1 VAPVIFRSFV
11 QPRSQSA
18 ADKETKKPQ
27 GLTCMNHALLKKASS
42 VVPSDQLLVNMAR
55 QRVRQL
61 TRGHRPL
68 IETPPGMGLLDVA
81 LSEIIAGKLTYE
93 SVPGIKLDNSFT
105 PMVPFPGA
113 IPNKKAA

>member
-1 VAPVIFRSFV
+1 
-11 QPRSQSA
+11 
-18 ADKETKKPQ
+18 
-27 GLTCMNHALLKKASS
+27 MNQTLLKKASM
-42 VVPSDQLLVNMAR
+42 VVPSDQLLVNMIR

-68 IETPPGMGLLDVA
+68 VATPPGMGFLDVS

-105 PMVPFPGA
+105 PILPFPGV
-113 IPNKKAA
+113 NSSKRAA